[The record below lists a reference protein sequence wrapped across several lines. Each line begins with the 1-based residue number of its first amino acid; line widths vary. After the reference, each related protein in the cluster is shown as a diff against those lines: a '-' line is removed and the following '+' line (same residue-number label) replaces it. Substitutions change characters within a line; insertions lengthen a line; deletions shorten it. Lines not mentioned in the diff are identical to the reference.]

1 MSRKWI
7 VGAALVAALAVPAVA
22 RAHGAHVHKVIGTV
36 STIDGNHVM
45 VKTTDGK
52 TVMVMLDAK
61 TKITQGKTKVDSTA
75 LKVGT
80 RLVAEGTDNKGM
92 VTAARI
98 QVGTVPAVAKK

>member
-1 MSRKWI
+1 MNRKWI
-7 VGAALVAALAVPAVA
+7 AGAALAAALAVPVVA

-80 RLVAEGTDNKGM
+80 RLVAEGTENKGM
-92 VTAARI
+92 VTAASI